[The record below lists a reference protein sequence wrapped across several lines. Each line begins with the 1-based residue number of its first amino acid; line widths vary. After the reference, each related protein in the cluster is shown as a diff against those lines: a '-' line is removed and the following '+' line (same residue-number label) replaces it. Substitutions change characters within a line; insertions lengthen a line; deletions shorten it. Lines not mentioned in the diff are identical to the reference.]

1 MELRH
6 IKLDNLKPTNVNVR
20 HGKAPPDITDI
31 LPSIRKRGIL
41 QPLLVRPNGKGYEVV
56 AGRRRYFAAKALQK
70 DGAKVEPIPC
80 AIMAKGDDA
89 AAIEAS
95 LLENIARLPMDPMQ
109 QYEAFARLIKQGDS
123 IGNIAETFGITELAV
138 KRTLALAG
146 LLPAIKA
153 HYGMG
158 DIDAETLRIL
168 TLASKAQQKE
178 WLALVKDETAH
189 APTGYQLKRW
199 LLGGDNI
206 KTSQALFDLSDYK
219 GVIVTDL
226 FGDDDYFAEPEQF
239 WAMQMETIEQRVQT
253 FKEDGWAGV
262 EVFEQGH
269 YFSEWE
275 YEKTGKEDGGR
286 VYITINQRGDVTFHE
301 GYITLKEARS
311 RKASGK
317 GKADQD
323 RPQKSEITKAMQTY
337 LELHRHALVRAE
349 LLSHPKIALRLTVA
363 HMIAGSSLWQIKPEP
378 QRVPKLEIKVSVL
391 NSQSHIAFEKERAA
405 ILKLLGFNKDRADL
419 VRCNG
424 DSYPAAMLFARLL
437 TLSEAQVMRILT
449 FAMTESLEGGSCLV
463 EAIGNHFAIDATNKW
478 QADEV
483 FLDLLKDKKAINAV
497 LANVANEK
505 IAEANTKETGKVQKG
520 IISDFIKGENGRK
533 KRENWLPKYMQFP
546 FMGHTDTPIDTTSI
560 GASWLRVKA
569 GFKGKKTAKST

>member
-6 IKLDNLKPTNVNVR
+6 IKLENLNPTSVNVR
-20 HGKAPPDITDI
+20 HGKAAPDISDI
-31 LPSIRKRGIL
+31 LPSIKKRGIL
-41 QPLLVRPNGKGYEVV
+41 QPLLVRPNGKGFEVV

-70 DGAKVEPIPC
+70 DGEKVEPIPC

-153 HYGMG
+153 LYGMG

-168 TLASKAQQKE
+168 TLASKTQQKE
-178 WLALVKDETAH
+178 WLALVNDKKAR
-189 APTGYQLKRW
+189 APTGLQLKRW

-206 KTSQALFDLSDYK
+206 KTSQALFDLVEYK

-226 FGDDDYFAEPEQF
+226 FGDDDYFADPEQF
-239 WAMQMETIEQRVQT
+239 WVLQMQAIEQRVQA
-253 FKEDGWAGV
+253 FKEEGWAGV

-275 YEKTGKEDGGR
+275 YEKTAREDGGR

-301 GYITLKEARS
+301 GFITLKEART

-317 GKADQD
+317 SETDQD
-323 RPQKSEITKAMQTY
+323 KPQKPEITRAMQTY
-337 LELHRHALVRAE
+337 LELHRHALVRVE

-363 HMIAGSSLWQIKPEP
+363 HMISGSFLWQIRPEP
-378 QRVPKLEIKVSVL
+378 QRVPKPEIKASVL
-391 NSQSHIAFEKERAA
+391 NSPSHKAFEKERMA
-405 ILKLLGFNKDRADL
+405 ILDLLGFNEDRADI

-424 DSYPAAMLFARLL
+424 DSYPTAMLFAKLL
-437 TLSEAQVMRILT
+437 TMKDADVFRVMT
-449 FAMTESLEGGSCLV
+449 FAMAESLEAGSCLV
-463 EAIGNHFAIDATNKW
+463 EAVGNHFAIDAAGKW
-478 QADEV
+478 QADDV
-483 FLDLLKDKKAINAV
+483 FLDLLKDKKTINAV
-497 LANVANEK
+497 LEDVATK
-505 IAEANTKETGKVQKG
+505 QIAEANASTTGKVQKS

-533 KRENWLPKYMQFP
+533 KHKDWLPKCLRFP
-546 FMGHTDTPIDTTSI
+546 FKGHTDTPIETISI
-560 GASWLRVKA
+560 GVSWLRVKA
-569 GFKGKKTAKST
+569 EFKGKKIGKST